1 MSVFTNPAS
10 ASREQAKSY
19 TSAILGLLGDKDPLT
34 TLEATSAALHAAVR
48 GLDDATLRT
57 PEATGKWSIVHGLQH
72 LADSDV
78 VWAWRIRMVL
88 AHNRPPI
95 TGYDQDAWANRLN
108 YADARASDAL
118 DQFDAVRRANLRLL
132 QRASKPDLQRVG
144 IHAERG
150 EESIAHM
157 LKLYA
162 GHDLLHLNQIERIK
176 QSVR

>member
-10 ASREQAKSY
+10 ASRDQAKSY

-34 TLEATSAALHAAVR
+34 TLEATSAALHAAVQ
-48 GLDDATLRT
+48 GLDDSTLRT
-57 PEATGKWSIVHGLQH
+57 PEAPGKWSVVQVLQH

-78 VWAWRIRMVL
+78 VWAWRLRMVL

-95 TGYDQDAWANRLN
+95 TGYDQDAWAKRLN
-108 YADARASDAL
+108 YADAKAGEAL
-118 DQFDAVRRANLRLL
+118 EQFDAVRRANVRLL
-132 QRASKPDLQRVG
+132 RRSSTPDLQRVG

-157 LKLYA
+157 MKLYA

-176 QSVR
+176 QAVR